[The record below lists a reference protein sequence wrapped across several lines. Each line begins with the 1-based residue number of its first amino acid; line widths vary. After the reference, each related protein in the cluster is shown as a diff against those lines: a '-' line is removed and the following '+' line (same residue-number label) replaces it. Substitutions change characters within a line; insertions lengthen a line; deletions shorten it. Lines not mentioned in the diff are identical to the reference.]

1 MPYRL
6 LKWVTPNQLT
16 LGRMASAPV
25 LMALVYLDRPATNWV
40 ALILFGLAGLTD
52 YVDGN
57 LARHRG
63 EVTTLGRMLD
73 PIADKILVTA
83 SLVMLVATGHA
94 GPVPTILILMREF
107 AVSGLRQVAVADGV
121 HIYAFR
127 GAKWKAGLQMV
138 ATGMLLVN
146 HDPFGLPLELLG
158 GIALWAA
165 ALVTLWTGYDYFR
178 AYFRESGRRPAETAP
193 DSPARAA
200 LHAEADIDV

>member
-16 LGRMASAPV
+16 LGRIFSAPE
-25 LMALVYLDRPATNWV
+25 LMALVYLDAPATNWV
-40 ALILFGLAGLTD
+40 ALVLFVLAGLTD

-63 EVTTLGRMLD
+63 EVTQLGRMLD

-83 SLVMLVATGHA
+83 SLVMLVSRGHA
-94 GPVPTILILMREF
+94 GAVPTILILMREF

-127 GAKWKAGLQMV
+127 AAKWKAGLQMV
-138 ATGMLLVN
+138 ATGMLLIN
-146 HDPFGLPLELLG
+146 HDPFGVPMLAAG
-158 GIALWAA
+158 RVMLWAA
-165 ALVTLWTGYDYFR
+165 AMITLWTGYDYFA
-178 AYFRESGRRPAETAP
+178 AYFRQVALHPAGGAP
-193 DSPARAA
+193 DPSFRDEP
-200 LHAEADIDV
+200 EV

>member
-16 LGRMASAPV
+16 LARILSAPI
-25 LMALVYLDRPATNWV
+25 LMGLVYLDAPATNWV
-40 ALILFGLAGLTD
+40 ALLLFMLAGLTD

-63 EVTTLGRMLD
+63 EVTQLGRMLD

-83 SLVMLVATGHA
+83 ALVMLVARGHA
-94 GPVPTILILMREF
+94 GAVPTILILMREF

-146 HDPFGLPLELLG
+146 HDPFGLPMAAAG
-158 GIALWAA
+158 QVMLWAA
-165 ALVTLWTGYDYFR
+165 ALLTLWTGYDYFR
-178 AYFRESGRRPAETAP
+178 AYFRQVGSGPLYP
-193 DSPARAA
+193 SPAGVPVNAA
-200 LHAEADIDV
+200 EGDGNEDV

>member
-16 LGRMASAPV
+16 LGRILCAPV

-40 ALILFGLAGLTD
+40 ALVLFVLAGLTD

-63 EVTTLGRMLD
+63 EVTQLGRMLD

-83 SLVMLVATGHA
+83 SLVMLVSRGHA
-94 GPVPTILILMREF
+94 GAVPTILILMREF
-107 AVSGLRQVAVADGV
+107 AISGLRQVAALDAVEIHV
-121 HIYAFR
+121 VR
-127 GAKWKAGLQMV
+127 GAKWKTGLQML

-146 HDPFGLPLELLG
+146 HDPLGLPIEAAG
-158 GIALWAA
+158 RIVLWAA
-165 ALVTLWTGYDYFR
+165 ALVTLWTGWDYFAAYFR
-178 AYFRESGRRPAETAP
+178 ASGKRPTERVPAVRP
-193 DSPARAA
+193 DTNP
-200 LHAEADIDV
+200 EP